1 MNINKISKEEFVN
14 FTKNSFEISDTD
26 CEPIKIRI
34 KKPDLFI
41 ASYLVDEYK
50 NIDPDLSGLVTV
62 ILRNVGRMLFR
73 LQTLTSFRYISRITW
88 DDRLC
93 LPHNDIFEI
102 MKIVRGDME
111 LPLHKKFHKIRF
123 EPLSK
128 EYNDSTFVIHDQC
141 ISDGTTTLNLFNI
154 LRPFKIK
161 LIGTD
166 IAMYYYHLM
175 PEHGY
180 NDRNAKVSKTNNLD
194 QTETVKADSHWEESA
209 YREGAMF
216 DHSGIL
222 KQIKIRGA
230 LIQYQPISRKARMLK
245 EIVSNLI
252 RKIQYKGLAKQ
263 YIRLFIKMKQL
274 LNIDIGADT
283 VRYDGYVLYRKKF
296 LNPQYKYHPEI
307 VFKEHDICKPFNE
320 QCSIMTV
327 FNAVTSHYFTKK
339 QIETVIP
346 VLCNG
351 LKNNG
356 LLFIGESEF
365 NNISYSVFQ
374 KVEKTLTHVYDVGK
388 GTIIKDFINEI
399 GEFGDLGI

>member
-1 MNINKISKEEFVN
+1 MPKEGLVN
-14 FTKNSFEISDTD
+14 FIKNSFEISDTD
-26 CEPIKIRI
+26 CDPMKIRI

-41 ASYLVDEYK
+41 ASYLADEYK
-50 NIDPDLSGLVTV
+50 NIDPDLSELVTV

-88 DDRLC
+88 DDRLYF
-93 LPHNDIFEI
+93 PHNDIFEI
-102 MKIVRGDME
+102 MKIVQGGVE

-123 EPLSK
+123 EPLVK

-154 LRPFKIK
+154 LRPFNIK

-180 NDRNAKVSKTNNLD
+180 NGYDSKVSKTNNFD
-194 QTETVKADSHWEESA
+194 QTGTAGTGKADLHWEESA

-245 EIVSNLI
+245 KNVSNLM
-252 RKIQYKGLAKQ
+252 RKIQYRGLAKQ
-263 YIRLFIKMKQL
+263 YTGLFIKMKRL
-274 LNIDIGADT
+274 LNIDIEADT
-283 VRYDGYVLYRKKF
+283 VRHDGYVLYRKKF
-296 LNPQYKYHPEI
+296 LNPKYKYHRSLSST
-307 VFKEHDICKPFNE
+307 N
-320 QCSIMTV
+320 
-327 FNAVTSHYFTKK
+327 
-339 QIETVIP
+339 IEMAH
-346 VLCNG
+346 
-351 LKNNG
+351 
-356 LLFIGESEF
+356 
-365 NNISYSVFQ
+365 FQ
-374 KVEKTLTHVYDVGK
+374 NFFMRNLPALTDFVD
-388 GTIIKDFINEI
+388 IKDETKLIRFLD
-399 GEFGDLGI
+399 DLVFCSLFPVKGK